1 MYACLGVT
9 CHLHFFAEWPGS
21 FTCYFGNTG
30 LERTPNKSQHSQ
42 LTLQKKILPPLLPG
56 FELATDPGIKSGMS
70 ARANLYFKKKKER
83 KKEAQAGNERSN
95 ILPKILTSEEKA
107 TTTTTTTNV
116 QADVTVVLF
125 QYL

>member
-1 MYACLGVT
+1 M
-9 CHLHFFAEWPGS
+9 CHCS
-21 FTCYFGNTG
+21 NTG
-30 LERTPNKSQHSQ
+30 LERTPSKSQHTH

-107 TTTTTTTNV
+107 TTTTTNV